1 MAHIATDIRRPA
13 RVPDHTNAD
22 GDGVAVGT
30 GPVVID
36 AYEDFLCPFCRM
48 FEERSGATLHRLVDE
63 ELATVVYHPLGFL
76 DRASTTAYS
85 SRAAAASGCA
95 ADRGRFL
102 AFHDILYANQ
112 PPEAGPGLS
121 DEELIA
127 LGAQVG
133 LTDDGFATCVTEH
146 AHLPWVAYVT
156 ERAIARGVSGT
167 PTVMVEGV
175 NIPANREMIVAAVSA
190 AMDARG

>member
-13 RVPDHTNAD
+13 RVPAHVNAD

-48 FEERSGATLHRLVDE
+48 FEERSGATLHRLIDA

-95 ADRGRFL
+95 ADHGRFL
-102 AFHDILYANQ
+102 EFHDILYANQ
-112 PPEAGPGLS
+112 PPEGGPGLS

-133 LTDDGFATCVTEH
+133 LTDDGFATCVAEH

-156 ERAIARGVSGT
+156 ERAITRGVSGT
-167 PTVMVEGV
+167 PTVMVAGI
-175 NIPANREMIVAAVSA
+175 NIPANPEMIVAAVSA
-190 AMDARG
+190 AIDARG

>member
-1 MAHIATDIRRPA
+1 MAHIATDIRRPP
-13 RVPDHTNAD
+13 RVPDHTTAD

-85 SRAAAASGCA
+85 TRAAAASGCA

-112 PPEAGPGLS
+112 PPEGGPGLS

-133 LTDDGFATCVTEH
+133 LTDDGFVTCVTEH

-175 NIPANREMIVAAVSA
+175 NIPANREMILAAVSA